1 MITIY
6 GASMSPF
13 VRKTLVVAAEKG
25 LPIEHKPVGLRD
37 KDPVFQAASP
47 FRKIPAMADGDYML
61 ADSSAIVH
69 YMEAVQPAPAMIPA
83 EAKARGKVVWYDEMA
98 DTIFI
103 ATGGKMFFNRLVA
116 PMFMGMAG
124 DEAVAS
130 KAETEEL
137 PPILAYLESVI
148 PASGF
153 LVGDSITLADISVTS
168 GFINLDH
175 IGYELDAGA
184 YPKLAAYLAAIKAR
198 PSFATL
204 IAAETAMLAKLRG

>member
-1 MITIY
+1 
-6 GASMSPF
+6 
-13 VRKTLVVAAEKG
+13 
-25 LPIEHKPVGLRD
+25 
-37 KDPVFQAASP
+37 
-47 FRKIPAMADGDYML
+47 
-61 ADSSAIVH
+61 
-69 YMEAVQPAPAMIPA
+69 
-83 EAKARGKVVWYDEMA
+83 MA

-103 ATGGKMFFNRLVA
+103 AAGGKMFFNRLVA

-124 DEAVAS
+124 DEAVAA
-130 KAETEEL
+130 KAEAEEL

-168 GFINLDH
+168 GFVNLDH

-184 YPKLAAYLAAIKAR
+184 YPKLVAYIAAIKAR
-198 PSFATL
+198 PSFAKL